1 MTVTTQDWYSANYQ
15 YLMASVN
22 QVASYLQNYI
32 ASQKNQPIPTTITAP
47 PIPDL
52 LPIPFA
58 LDSLCRQFNLSEF
71 ERDILLLCVG
81 MELDPDFPGII
92 TQATDSSPQ
101 NYPTLSLVLTAFPQI
116 DFSILKR
123 QSPLQYWQ
131 VIEIS
136 PGITLTQSPLKI
148 DPYILCYLLGESDID
163 HQLIDKVKLLQ
174 EDLNGDLALPPTH
187 QKLAQNIAA
196 LWTASNP
203 TSPPPIVELCKS
215 DLTTKRRIAAQISNL
230 FGSFLYRLSVS
241 VLPNTPAEVHQM
253 RRRWERHA
261 ILTNSILLLE
271 CDSLN
276 SADALTLSLTSQLIS
291 EIHTPLII
299 SSQQRLSIEE
309 EPITTFE
316 VPKLSAREQENL
328 WQTYL
333 GETAQQ
339 LNGEVSRLVGE
350 FHLNQMAI
358 KSVSTQT
365 LNQLKPSRSNWA
377 DSDFSEAEIT
387 LLINN
392 TKYSPEETINTL
404 WKNCII
410 QSRNR
415 LDKLAQRIETKIN
428 RSDLILPQRQ
438 MTVIDQMIVHTRQQ
452 AKVYGDWGFEELGER
467 GKAIIALFYGQS
479 GTGKTTAAEII
490 AKEVQMDLYRIDL
503 SGVVSKYIGETEK
516 NFAQIFDAAQGGGAI
531 LLFDEADALFGKR
544 GEIKEARDRYANQG
558 VSYLLTRLETYRG
571 LVILTTN
578 LKDSLDNAFE
588 RRMRFMVEFPF
599 PNHQDREQIWRRVFP
614 KQTPT
619 EGLNFQELAKLAV
632 PGAII
637 RNIGLG
643 AALLAADAGEK
654 IMMKHLKE
662 SATTEIEK
670 MRFKPVTDMI
680 QNWGTPPKSKSKSLR

>member
-1 MTVTTQDWYSANYQ
+1 MDPPKSPLVRGTFYNR
-15 YLMASVN
+15 
-22 QVASYLQNYI
+22 
-32 ASQKNQPIPTTITAP
+32 PIPTTITAP
-47 PIPDL
+47 PLPES

-101 NYPTLSLVLTAFPQI
+101 NYPTLSLALTAFPQI

-131 VIEIS
+131 LIEIS

-174 EDLNGDLALPPTH
+174 EDLNGDLALPPSH
-187 QKLAQNIAA
+187 QELAQNIAPF
-196 LWTASNP
+196 WIESNP

-230 FGSFLYRLSVS
+230 FGSSLYRLSVS

-261 ILTNSILLLE
+261 ILTNSILFLE

-276 SADALTLSLTSQLIS
+276 FADALTLSLTSQLIS
-291 EIHTPLII
+291 ELHTPLII

-365 LNQLKPSRSNWA
+365 LNQLKPSRDKWA
-377 DSDFSEAEIT
+377 DSDFSEAEIN

-392 TKYSPEETINTL
+392 IKPSPEEIFRTL

-410 QSRNR
+410 QSRNH
-415 LDKLAQRIETKIN
+415 LDKFAQRIETKLN
-428 RSDLILPQRQ
+428 RSDLILPKDQ
-438 MTVIDQMIVHTRQQ
+438 MKQIDQIIIHAKQQ
-452 AKVYGDWGFEELGER
+452 ASVYRDWGFEELGER
-467 GKAIIALFYGQS
+467 GKGIVVLFHGQS

-503 SGVVSKYIGETEK
+503 SQAISKYIGETEK
-516 NFAQIFDAAQGGGAI
+516 NFAQIFDAAAGGGAV
-531 LLFDEADALFGKR
+531 LLFDEADAFFGKR

-578 LKDSLDNAFE
+578 LKESIDRAFE
-588 RRMRFMVEFPF
+588 RRMRFIVNFPF
-599 PNHQDREQIWRRVFP
+599 PVDQDREKIWRQVFP
-614 KQTPT
+614 KKTPT
-619 EGLNFQELAKLAV
+619 EGLDFKELSKLSVSGAV
-632 PGAII
+632 I
-637 RNIGLG
+637 RNIALG
-643 AALLAADAGEK
+643 AALLAADGGEN
-654 IMMKHLKE
+654 INMKYIKD
-662 SATTEIEK
+662 AADIEIDK
-670 MRFKPVTDMI
+670 MPHKPLTDMMR
-680 QNWGTPPKSKSKSLR
+680 NWGVTPVKSKSKSKSLI